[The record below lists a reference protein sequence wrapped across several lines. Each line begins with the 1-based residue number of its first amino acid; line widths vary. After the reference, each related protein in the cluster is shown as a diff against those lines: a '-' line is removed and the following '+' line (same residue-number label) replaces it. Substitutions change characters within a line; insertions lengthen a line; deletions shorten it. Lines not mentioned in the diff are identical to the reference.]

1 MAERRGPEGE
11 PTPEYDPASENGPAS
26 GNDAVSGENTVS
38 GDGTLEDGTAAS
50 GQDDGSH
57 GAGDRARDMADD
69 GTELTDDHRDSGDD
83 SERGSAPGGDARG
96 VSSEADVDAEESEAR
111 GTEVLPFPSKGEAAS
126 EEDAARADVAAEQ
139 DASTEELVDLDELG
153 DEPVDLAELRA
164 DDALLNAL
172 GGTDPEFSS
181 RSRGQGPDLQSLL
194 VAWRQDVDAA
204 PIGDLVDTDTAVTTI
219 AEAQR
224 RPWRRLKRRHL
235 VPVASAAAVL
245 MITFTGVGLAARD
258 ALPGDMLWGVAQVL
272 YNDHTRTVTA
282 ASSAR
287 QDFHYAERA
296 WAGNEDRAAREALQR
311 GKKQLKE
318 VDREHGL
325 EDLKATQQSL
335 ANRFERGHY
344 QRPSTSAT
352 TSVSEELPPSST
364 SQPSPSEPPSV
375 PPSMLPPPPT
385 ETSPSGPPSTSHE
398 PSAPTSTPSE
408 TSGDKWPSPTNGST
422 MRNSESS
429 GLFAPRSR

>member
-26 GNDAVSGENTVS
+26 GNDAVSGEDAVQGGAAS
-38 GDGTLEDGTAAS
+38 GAGTREDGTAA
-50 GQDDGSH
+50 GDQDDGSH
-57 GAGDRARDMADD
+57 GAGDRARDMADER
-69 GTELTDDHRDSGDD
+69 TELTDDHRESGDD
-83 SERGSAPGGDARG
+83 SERTGDARG
-96 VSSEADVDAEESEAR
+96 TDSEEDVDAAETEAR
-111 GTEVLPFPSKGEAAS
+111 GTEVLPFPSKGEAPA
-126 EEDAARADVAAEQ
+126 EEAGAAEE
-139 DASTEELVDLDELG
+139 DASTEELVDFDELG

-172 GGTDPEFSS
+172 GGTDPEFPS

-296 WAGNEDRAAREALQR
+296 WAGNEDKAARDALQR

-325 EDLKATQQSL
+325 EDLKSTQQSL
-335 ANRFERGHY
+335 ANRFDRGHY
-344 QRPSTSAT
+344 QPPSSTSAT

-364 SQPSPSEPPSV
+364 SQPSPSEPPSL

-385 ETSPSGPPSTSHE
+385 ETRPSGPPSTSHE